1 MLVLLHLVAL
11 LLLVL
16 LGFYVFVANPR
27 SRANQT
33 FAAFIL
39 FFAVWTTKDLVFWNF
54 PDELIGVGAWAAIS
68 FVSALLLQYSL
79 VVFAWVFPENSRT
92 PRKLAA
98 MLFAPGIIFMP
109 AAFLG
114 LFWNEVK
121 YLNGEISISLTPIG
135 YLFVAY
141 VYFLFGY
148 GTYILFAKYRLYRG
162 TQMGQQV
169 GAILWGL
176 LITGSLKTVANIIL
190 PFFGSYELLPF
201 SSLLV
206 LPGVL
211 IYAYAISNFK
221 LLSLQTALDQLR
233 LFPITYKV
241 AISISTVAISSFI
254 ILQIPITWWAF
265 RNGMDSEAWRKYLVF
280 SVVSALV
287 PNLLLVLLIVRS
299 ISRPLQKLTVA
310 AMEATKGKYG
320 TTVDLRRSNDEIG
333 VLSTAF
339 NEMSLKMEEDIE
351 KLKQMNEHMLRADR
365 LAAMGTLAAGVAHE
379 INNPL
384 AAMSSLIQSIRRE
397 PRLEGETA
405 EQLEIVSTQID
416 RIAGV
421 TKALTDFSRTR
432 PTMKRD
438 VSIGDVLN
446 SALQLAAYDAA
457 FSKLKIV
464 SEIPTDLPE
473 IWADPDQLQQVF
485 LNLLLNARDAM
496 PGSGSIKIEVRM
508 MDRMIAIEIRDSGKG
523 MDPATLSQAFTP
535 FYTTK
540 PAGTGTGLGL
550 AVCYGIVAAHEG
562 EIELNSSENDG
573 TTAVIFLPLKNN
585 KGAGRR

>member
-1 MLVLLHLVAL
+1 MLVTLHLIAL
-11 LLLVL
+11 LVLVL

-27 SRANQT
+27 SRGNQT
-33 FAAFIL
+33 FAVFIL

-54 PDELIGVGAWAAIS
+54 PDELIGVGTWAAIS
-68 FVSALLLQYSL
+68 FVAALLLQYSL

-98 MLFAPGIIFMP
+98 MLFAPGIVLIP
-109 AAFLG
+109 VAFLG
-114 LFWNEVK
+114 LFWSDIGIADSNFR
-121 YLNGEISISLTPIG
+121 ISLT
-135 YLFVAY
+135 LVAY
-141 VYFLFGY
+141 IFVGYIYFLFGY
-148 GTYILFAKYRLYRG
+148 GSNVLFAKYRLYRG

-176 LITGSLKTVANIIL
+176 IITGTLKTIANIVL
-190 PFFGSYELLPF
+190 PFFGIYQLLPW

-206 LPGVL
+206 LPGVI
-211 IYAYAISNFK
+211 IYAFAISNFK

-241 AISISTVAISSFI
+241 ALSISTVAISSFVL
-254 ILQIPITWWAF
+254 LQIPITWWAF
-265 RNGMDSEAWRKYLVF
+265 RNGMDPEAWRKYLVF

-320 TTVDLRRSNDEIG
+320 TTVDLRKSNDEIG
-333 VLSTAF
+333 VLSESF

-384 AAMSSLIQSIRRE
+384 ASMSSMIQSIRRE
-397 PRLEGETA
+397 VDLDADTA

-432 PTMKRD
+432 PTMKRA
-438 VSIGDVLN
+438 VRIEDVLD

-457 FSKLKIV
+457 FSRLETV
-464 SEIPTDLPE
+464 SQIPQDLPE

-496 PGSGSIKIEVRM
+496 PDGGSISINVRLERNKIV
-508 MDRMIAIEIRDSGKG
+508 IEIEDSGTG
-523 MDPATLSQAFTP
+523 MDANILSKAFTP

-550 AVCYGIVAAHEG
+550 AVCYGIITSHDG
-562 EIELNSSENDG
+562 DIELTSEENDG
-573 TTAVIFLPLKNN
+573 TKATIILPVANT
-585 KGAGRR
+585 

>member
-33 FAAFIL
+33 FAAFIF
-39 FFAVWTTKDLVFWNF
+39 FFAIWTTKDLVFWNF
-54 PDELIGVGAWAAIS
+54 PDEVISADAWAAVS
-68 FVSALLLQYSL
+68 FVSALFLQYAL

-92 PRKLAA
+92 PRKRAA
-98 MLFAPGIIFMP
+98 TLFAPGIVFVP
-109 AAFLG
+109 AAFVG
-114 LFWNEVK
+114 LFWSEVN
-121 YLNGEISISLTPIG
+121 YFNANISISLTPIA

-148 GTYILFAKYRLYRG
+148 GTYVLFDKYRLYRG

-176 LITGSLKTVANIIL
+176 LITGALKTIANIIL
-190 PFFGSYELLPF
+190 PFFGIYELLPW

-206 LPGVL
+206 LPGAF

-221 LLSLQTALDQLR
+221 LLSLHTALDQLR

-241 AISISTVAISSFI
+241 ALSISSVAISSFFL
-254 ILQIPITWWAF
+254 LQIPITWWAF
-265 RNGMDSEAWRKYLVF
+265 RNGMDAEAWRKYLVF

-333 VLSTAF
+333 VLSEAF

-384 AAMSSLIQSIRRE
+384 ASMSSLVQLIRRD
-397 PRLEGETA
+397 RSLDAETA
-405 EQLEIVSTQID
+405 EQLAIVGAQID

-421 TKALTDFSRTR
+421 TKALTDFSRTL
-432 PTMKRD
+432 PAAKRLTN
-438 VSIGDVLN
+438 LN
-446 SALQLAAYDAA
+446 EVIDSAIRLAAYDKS
-457 FSKLKIV
+457 FGNLKLDAR
-464 SEIPTDLPE
+464 IPSDIPE

-496 PGSGSIKIEVRM
+496 TNGGKIEVM
-508 MDRMIAIEIRDSGKG
+508 MSAGDQYVTVIIRDSGIG
-523 MDPATLSQAFTP
+523 MDTKTISSAFTP

-550 AVCYGIVAAHEG
+550 AVCYGIINAHGG
-562 EIELNSSENDG
+562 EITISSEPGLG
-573 TTAVIFLPLKNN
+573 TSVKISLPIEK
-585 KGAGRR
+585 K